1 MARGNEAK
9 NQVIQIIKEAFGS
22 NFIGEID
29 KKIYVEAFENGEKV
43 QVAISL
49 TCPKTPVGRPTANSD
64 LNFEEMGEVA
74 SPSVEFTQE
83 ERDTLATLM
92 AKIGL

>member
-29 KKIYVEAFENGEKV
+29 KKIYVEALENGEKV

-49 TCPKTPVGRPTANSD
+49 TCPKTPVGRPIANND

>member
-9 NQVIQIIKEAFGS
+9 NQVIQIIKEAFGA
-22 NFIGEID
+22 NFICEVD
-29 KKIYVEAFENGEKV
+29 KKIYVEAVENGEKV

-49 TCPKTPVGRPTANSD
+49 TCPKVPVGRPTVNND

>member
-22 NFIGEID
+22 NFIGEVD
-29 KKIYVEAFENGEKV
+29 KKIYVEAVENGEKV

-49 TCPKTPVGRPTANSD
+49 TCPKVPVGRPTVNND

-74 SPSVEFTQE
+74 LPSVEYTQK